1 MKLVVVESPAKCKK
15 IAGFLGPDFRVL
27 ATMGHIRK
35 LDEDLDALGLE
46 SDFSLRY
53 TFIKDKA
60 KSMNAIVDAA
70 AKASI
75 VYLCADDDREGEA
88 IAYSVACLLKKDP
101 TSFPRSVFHEITE
114 TAVKTAIANPRR
126 IDMNKVYAQQA
137 RSVLD
142 MMIGFTISPL
152 LWKYVARGL
161 SAGRCQTPALRL
173 VHDKERAIKGHVSTS
188 AWNLSIVLGKDLGG
202 TMEDELSD
210 QESVLNYLE
219 NVHTGTTATI
229 RSVTDSVWTASPPR
243 PLITSTLQQ
252 EVSAVYSLNP
262 KGTMQIAQRLYEAGH
277 ITYMRTDNPT
287 ISAEAVTAAH
297 AWVTGEYGAEYV
309 GEVSVKSEK
318 KGRPGKQE
326 KATDGGEAHEAI
338 RPTHMEVRELP
349 GSEDWSPKERN
360 VYAFIWRRS
369 IQSTMA
375 IAKGTKRIVKFT
387 LDSDPD
393 AFPWT
398 SSQSKTTFQGWQILG
413 KKVDIDSEDEE
424 EGNYSLDGV
433 KVGQKIKWKH
443 IQSSP
448 KHTTPPPRFT
458 QATLVRDL
466 EKHGIGRPSTFASL
480 LDVLVEKGYVELY
493 DSPGIVETSLR
504 YTLTPLEW
512 PPASEKKEQVIGK
525 EKQKLRP
532 TPVGESVLAMCLK
545 DVPNLFEYS
554 FTARMEERLDLIAK
568 GEESWKTLCKDIWH
582 SYKDIYATLKD
593 SSSAPTR
600 SEKVN
605 ELGEGYKAVLSKNGP
620 LILYDKVFTPLPEG
634 TDLMTLT
641 LEQAKKFV
649 ADHAKGISVGNYEG
663 APILKKKGPYG
674 EYLQWKETRIP
685 FIEGEYI
692 DAVVER
698 LQKKKTAVRVGDF
711 AFAVGQ
717 YGPYMYKVDL
727 KKKTFVSIPP
737 GIDPSKLTVDAAKE
751 LYSAGLKKT
760 RK

>member
-35 LDEDLDALGLE
+35 LDEDLSALGLD

-53 TFIKDKA
+53 TFIKEKA
-60 KSMNAIVDAA
+60 KSMSAIVDAA
-70 AKASI
+70 SKASA

-88 IAYSVACLLKKDP
+88 IAYSVACLLKGDP
-101 TSFPRSVFHEITE
+101 MSFPRSVFHEITE
-114 TAVKTAIANPRR
+114 KAVKAAIANPRR

-137 RSVLD
+137 RAVLD

-152 LWKYVARGL
+152 LWKYVAKGL

-173 VHDKERAIKGHVSTS
+173 VHDKEQTVKSHVSTS
-188 AWNLSIVLGKDLGG
+188 AWTLSIVLGTMGG

-219 NVHTGTTATI
+219 NVHKGTTATI
-229 RSVTDSVWTASPPR
+229 RSVKDGVSTSAPPR

-262 KGTMQIAQRLYEAGH
+262 KETMKVAQKLYEAGH
-277 ITYMRTDNPT
+277 ITYMRTDNAT
-287 ISAEAVTAAH
+287 MSVEAVTAAH
-297 AWVTGEYGAEYV
+297 AWVTKEFGVEYV
-309 GEVSVKSEK
+309 NASATATASDEK
-318 KGRPGKQE
+318 LAKKVTAQ
-326 KATDGGEAHEAI
+326 EAHEAI

-349 GSEDWSPKERN
+349 GSEEWSPKERN

-375 IAKGTKRIVKFT
+375 AARGTKRTVQFT
-387 LDSDPD
+387 LDADTD
-393 AFPWT
+393 AFMWN
-398 SSQSKTTFQGWQILG
+398 SSESKTIFQGWQVLG
-413 KKVDIDSEDEE
+413 KKVNIDSDDEE
-424 EGNYSLDGV
+424 ETTYKLDGV
-433 KVGQKIKWKH
+433 KVGQKYTWKH

-480 LDVLVEKGYVELY
+480 LDVLLEKEYVELY

-512 PPASEKKEQVIGK
+512 PPTSEKKEQVIGK

-532 TPVGESVLAMCLK
+532 TAIGESVLAMCLK
-545 DVPNLFEYS
+545 DVPNLFDYS
-554 FTARMEERLDLIAK
+554 FTSSMEERLDLIAR
-568 GEESWKTLCKDIWH
+568 GTESWKTLCKDIWH
-582 SYKDIYATLKD
+582 SYKDVYVALKD
-593 SSSAPTR
+593 SSSAPTK

-620 LILYDKVFTPLPEG
+620 LVLFNKVFTPLPEG
-634 TDLMTLT
+634 TNLMTLT
-641 LEQAKKFV
+641 LEDAKKAI
-649 ADHAKGISVGNYEG
+649 ADHAKGLSIGNYEG
-663 APILKKKGPYG
+663 SPILKKKGPYG
-674 EYLQWKETRIP
+674 EYLQWKEVRVP
-685 FIEGEYI
+685 FVEGEMI
-692 DAVVER
+692 DATVGR
-698 LQKKKTAVRVGDF
+698 LVKKTSAVRVGEF

-717 YGPYMYKVDL
+717 YGPYMYKVGL
-727 KKKTFVSIPP
+727 KKKNFVSIPA
-737 GIDPSKLTVDAAKE
+737 GIDISKLTVDGAKE
-751 LYSAGLKKT
+751 LYSAGKKP

>member
-1 MKLVVVESPAKCKK
+1 MKLVIVESPAKCKK
-15 IAGFLGPDFRVL
+15 IAGFLGSEFRVL

-35 LDEDLDALGLE
+35 LDEDLDALGLD

-88 IAYSVACLLKKDP
+88 IAYSVACLLKGDP
-101 TSFPRSVFHEITE
+101 MSFPRSVFHEITE

-173 VHDKERAIKGHVSTS
+173 VHDKEQAIKAHVSTS
-188 AWNLSIVLGKDLGG
+188 AWALNIVLGKDIGG
-202 TMEDELSD
+202 VMEDELSD

-219 NVHTGTTATI
+219 NVHTGTMATI
-229 RSVTDSVWTASPPR
+229 RSVNDTTWTAAPPR

-262 KGTMQIAQRLYEAGH
+262 KGTMQIAQKLYEAGH

-287 ISAEAVTAAH
+287 ISVEAVAAAH

-309 GEVSVKSEK
+309 GAVGEAKGKKSS
-318 KGRPGKQE
+318 P
-326 KATDGGEAHEAI
+326 GEAHEAI

-369 IQSTMA
+369 IQSTMSH
-375 IAKGTKRIVKFT
+375 AKGTKRTIQFT
-387 LDSDPD
+387 LDSDTD
-393 AFPWT
+393 AFTWV
-398 SSQSKTTFQGWQILG
+398 SSQTKTSFQGWQILG
-413 KKVDIDSEDEE
+413 NKVSIDSEEE
-424 EGNYSLDGV
+424 EETTYKLDGV
-433 KVGQKIKWKH
+433 KVGQKFPWKH

-480 LDVLVEKGYVELY
+480 LEVLVEKGYVELY
-493 DSPGIVETSLR
+493 DSPGITQTSLR

-512 PPASEKKEQVIGK
+512 PPASEKKEQVVGK

-532 TPVGESVLAMCLK
+532 TPVGESVLNMCLK

-554 FTARMEERLDLIAK
+554 FTSAMEERLDLIAK
-568 GEESWKTLCKDIWH
+568 GGESWKTLCKDIWN
-582 SYKDIYATLKD
+582 SYKDAYSRLKD
-593 SSSAPTR
+593 SSSAPTK

-620 LILYDKVFTPLPEG
+620 LILFNKVFTPLPEG

-641 LEQAKKFV
+641 LDQAKKFV
-649 ADHAKGISVGNYEG
+649 SDHAKGDSLGNYEG
-663 APILKKKGPYG
+663 AAILKKKGPYG
-674 EYLQWKETRIP
+674 EYLQWKEVRIP
-685 FIEGEYI
+685 FVEGELI
-692 DAVVER
+692 DATVGR
-698 LQKKKTAVRVGDF
+698 LLKKTSAVRVGEF

-717 YGPYMYKVDL
+717 YGPYMYKVSL
-727 KKKTFVSIPP
+727 KKKNFVSIPP

-751 LYSAGLKKT
+751 LYSAGLKKS